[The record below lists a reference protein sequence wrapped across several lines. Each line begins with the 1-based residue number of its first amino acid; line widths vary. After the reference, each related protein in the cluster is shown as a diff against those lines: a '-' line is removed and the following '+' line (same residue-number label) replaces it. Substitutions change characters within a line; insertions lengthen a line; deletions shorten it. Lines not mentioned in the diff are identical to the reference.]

1 MGDWHEGRGTLE
13 ALAGYLEN
21 GVRPRFLGLVAV
33 VATVAVVALG
43 VGSARASQ
51 STSIAPTIYFAY
63 SMDCTFSI
71 VDDSGKPV
79 TSIAPGN
86 YQVDVTTPVAFGTI
100 PKTFSDMTACRGM
113 AQFQLSGPGV
123 SFFTTLTAGCEAEY
137 VTTQTFLPS
146 STYTAVDQ
154 NQPSVA
160 HASFTTLATGT
171 PTKVSA
177 TYGGTATGKGTVSTD
192 IVGSGLPT
200 LSRHARREAQRGW
213 DPDTPAER
221 EGRHEAR
228 RRALPLP
235 DHRSGQAAQLQHSRA
250 QDARDEESHRR
261 RVRRPSLHTA
271 VIALTPGR
279 WTFMAGLSQ
288 IRTFVVS

>member
-1 MGDWHEGRGTLE
+1 LR
-13 ALAGYLEN
+13 
-21 GVRPRFLGLVAV
+21 LVAV
-33 VATVAVVALG
+33 VATVVVVALG

-86 YQVDVTTPVAFGTI
+86 YQVDVTTPIAFGTI
-100 PKTFSDMTACRGM
+100 PKNFSDMTACKGM

-123 SFFTTLTAGCEAEY
+123 NFFTTLTAGCEAEY

-160 HASFTTLATGT
+160 HASFTTLASGT

-200 LSRHARREAQRGW
+200 VAGTLVGKLSAGGIPTLLRNGKAVTKLGAGRYRFQITDRDKRGSFSILGPKTRVTKNLTGVEFVGRR
-213 DPDTPAER
+213 
-221 EGRHEAR
+221 
-228 RRALPLP
+228 
-235 DHRSGQAAQLQHSRA
+235 S
-250 QDARDEESHRR
+250 
-261 RVRRPSLHTA
+261 A

-288 IRTFVVS
+288 IRTFVVA